1 MAGSRINTNIAAYNA
16 LNALNNIN
24 QDLSV
29 HQLRLSTGKRINSAA
44 DDASGY
50 VISKKMDGTIKSLQA
65 AVDNVGDAQ
74 VPLGVAEGG
83 YQTIADILTQIK
95 QDQTRAN
102 NGAFG
107 TDEKNAIAGEVN
119 QLMSEIDD
127 INSQT
132 QFNGTKL
139 LSSDGSSSYSQDF
152 QVGESSS
159 QTMTIAFNTASGAS
173 SLLTVS
179 AGSVTS
185 ANIGTLT
192 VDTAL
197 TAINAAIGNIGAQLN
212 RLTTKVANLNT
223 AITNTQAA
231 ESRIMDADVASEQIA
246 STKDQI
252 LQQTATAELAQAN
265 QSPQVFLSLFK

>member
-74 VPLGVAEGG
+74 STLGVAEGG